1 VLGLGDSWAVVDR
14 RSGRVSES
22 FPLAA
27 PAAKAS
33 SSGSGGGRGGPYDLV
48 YHNDTLVT
56 STSSYLFTAT
66 CRVVGRVVS
75 CPEAHALRGVQ
86 APDAVG
92 LLYGRVH
99 GLWPVGI
106 TEVL

>member
-56 STSSYLFTAT
+56 STSSYLFTTT

-75 CPEAHALRGVQ
+75 CRVPRLMRS
-86 APDAVG
+86 AVCRH
-92 LLYGRVH
+92 LM
-99 GLWPVGI
+99 LWDYF
-106 TEVL
+106 TEESMGCGQWA